1 MVARQQVLDRTS
13 DLGSC
18 RHAYTRLRIMT
29 RFRRMTMQ
37 RNRQVNE
44 ECHRRRK
51 RLDYEK
57 WQSTQ
62 IQIWKALNE
71 QALQEEENYKNSP
84 QTIDKTE
91 KD

>member
-13 DLGSC
+13 DLGNC

-29 RFRRMTMQ
+29 RFRRMIMQ

>member
-1 MVARQQVLDRTS
+1 MVARQQMVGITP
-13 DLGSC
+13 DLGNC
-18 RHAYTRLRIMT
+18 RHAYTRLWIMT

-44 ECHRRRK
+44 ECHRKRK

-84 QTIDKTE
+84 QTIEKTNQN
-91 KD
+91 

>member
-1 MVARQQVLDRTS
+1 MVARQQMVDTTP
-13 DLGSC
+13 DLGNC
-18 RHAYTRLRIMT
+18 HHAHNRIWTMT
-29 RFRRMTMQ
+29 RFRRMIMQ

-44 ECHRRRK
+44 ECHRKRK

-84 QTIDKTE
+84 QTIDKTNQN
-91 KD
+91 